1 MKIALQQVQQN
12 IGDIANRHEYTSDIL
27 YELLAAYG
35 RSKSAI
41 TQLREGHLN
50 KAEDENAVLQKDVVY
65 FKTFSV
71 GTQLEH
77 EVIKLYEDPLTQRY
91 NPRYLIATDL
101 VDIAV
106 KDNLIGTQKFFKLAD
121 IDNHLELLY
130 GWTGDEI
137 TKPGEDTPANRQ
149 AAEKMNELYLEIEKQ
164 NRLEFTTNP
173 AFRHE
178 LNTFFTRLLFCY
190 FAEDTGIYENGQ
202 FTSAIKTYTQTDGSD
217 LTWFF
222 GELFS
227 ALDTKPEDNHTLKSP
242 FKEFPYVNGSIFN
255 TTKHSIAIPKFSAQA
270 RHLIIECGR
279 QNWGKIDPD
288 IFGTIFQGVV
298 DPEHRDENG
307 MDYTS
312 VPNIMKVIKPLF
324 LDSLHEQFDKYY
336 DNENKLWALLGR
348 VQKIKVFDPAC
359 GSGNFLIIAYKE
371 LRQLQHAIIGR
382 IDELMPTGIGVKI
395 PDNQLININNFYG
408 IEIDDFAHELAVLS
422 LFLAKHQMNQE
433 FTEQFGKPLSIIPLI
448 DIPTIVHG
456 NAARLDWQE
465 VCPNVA
471 KETSVTADNLDLF
484 ALTTEDGDALTTESG
499 EPIVVQTGTKHYDE
513 IYLIGNPPYKGG
525 KKIKN
530 PAMKEDVKIAH
541 RGKPY
546 SKNVDYISIW
556 FLNAARYIKDTQ
568 AKFAFVSTNSICQ
581 GEQVG
586 MIWPELFELD
596 LEIVFAHTSFKW
608 SNSARDQAGVTCVIV
623 GLANKGQVKKK
634 VVITDGIQATADFIN
649 AYLVADGTDVVIE
662 KRSSTLSNLPKL
674 VLGSMPKDGGH
685 LMLSGDER
693 AELLSESPWASKF
706 IKNFMGSA
714 DLIRGLE
721 RYCLWIKEADLEEAL
736 HSDFIKDRI
745 DQVRAF
751 RLESDA
757 SSTNEFA
764 RIPYRFTQ
772 VAHKDEQAIII
783 PLVSSERRR
792 YIPMGIVGQETV
804 VSSLAFALYGAEP
817 WLFSVLNSL
826 MCMSWVAAIGGKMK
840 TDYRFSA
847 AIVYNNL
854 PILPLSETEKETLNK
869 SARRILLAR
878 AAHPEKTLAE
888 LYDPDKMPVNLREAH
903 DENDHLVDSLYKK
916 GGFTNNED
924 RLAALFG
931 LYEKLTEK
939 EKTK

>member
-1 MKIALQQVQQN
+1 MIKITLQQVQQN
-12 IGDIANRHEYTSDIL
+12 IGDIANRHEYTTDVI

-65 FKTFSV
+65 FKTFPA
-71 GTQLEH
+71 GAQLEH

-91 NPRYLIATDL
+91 SPRYLIATDL
-101 VDIAV
+101 VDVAI

-190 FAEDTGIYENGQ
+190 FAEDTGIYDNGQ

-227 ALDTKPEDNHTLKSP
+227 ALDTKPDDNHTLKSP

-336 DNENKLWALLGR
+336 DNEKKLWALLGR
-348 VQKIKVFDPAC
+348 IQKIKVFDPAC

-433 FTEQFGKPLSIIPLI
+433 FTEQFGKVLSIIPLI
-448 DIPTIVHG
+448 DIPTIKHG

-465 VCPNVA
+465 ICPNVEHA
-471 KETSVTADNLDLF
+471 VTKAEQEALF
-484 ALTTEDGDALTTESG
+484 DFG
-499 EPIVVQTGTKHYDE
+499 EPEQISLVEDEKIYDE
-513 IYLIGNPPYKGG
+513 IYLIGNPPYKGARWFSAEQKQDTVKVLG
-525 KKIKN
+525 DIKGFGN
-530 PAMKEDVKIAH
+530 L
-541 RGKPY
+541 
-546 SKNVDYISIW
+546 DYISIW
-556 FLNAARYIKDTQ
+556 FVKGADYIRGTK
-568 AKFAFVSTNSICQ
+568 AELAFVTTNSISQ
-581 GEQVG
+581 GVSVD
-586 MIWPELFELD
+586 ILWPLLLEG
-596 LEIVFAHTSFKW
+596 LEINFAHQSFKW
-608 SNSARDQAGVTCVIV
+608 TNSARDQAGVTVAVISLRSPSKKAKLLYAE
-623 GLANKGQVKKK
+623 GIEHQV
-634 VVITDGIQATADFIN
+634 DNIN
-649 AYLVADGTDVVIE
+649 AYLLDADNIFI
-662 KRSSTLSNLPKL
+662 KPASKPISNIQALDY
-674 VLGSMPKDGGH
+674 GSFALDDGNFTI
-685 LMLSGDER
+685 SEDEYSDLIAADSR
-693 AELLSESPWASKF
+693 AEKFLKPFIGAAEFLRGINRWAVW
-706 IKNFMGSA
+706 ITA
-714 DLIRGLE
+714 D
-721 RYCLWIKEADLEEAL
+721 EADEAKQIPVL
-736 HSDFIKDRI
+736 KAKI
-745 DQVRAF
+745 DKVFEWR
-751 RLESDA
+751 DK
-757 SSTNEFA
+757 SSRTNTKKLAAIPWRFA
-764 RIPYRFTQ
+764 EIRYQER
-772 VAHKDEQAIII
+772 DCIISPI
-783 PLVSSERRR
+783 VSSERRA
-792 YIPMGIVGQETV
+792 YIPMGYLPKGTIV
-804 VSSLAFALYGAEP
+804 SNAAFAIYDAEL
-817 WLFSVLNSL
+817 WLFSLLESKMHMAWIRTV
-826 MCMSWVAAIGGKMK
+826 CGKLK
-840 TDYRFSA
+840 TDYRYSSTLG
-847 AIVYNNL
+847 YNTF
-854 PILPLSETEKETLNK
+854 PIKPLTEAEKEALNK
-869 SARRILLAR
+869 SARHILLAR
-878 AAHPEKTLAE
+878 AAHPEKTLADM
-888 LYDPDKMPVNLREAH
+888 YDPDKMPADLREAH
-903 DENDHLVDSLYKK
+903 DENDHLVDSLYRK
-916 GGFTNNED
+916 GGFTKDED
-924 RLAALFG
+924 RLAALFE
-931 LYEKLTEK
+931 LYEQMTEK

>member
-1 MKIALQQVQQN
+1 MKIALQQVQQH
-12 IGDIANRHEYTSDIL
+12 IGEIANRHEYTRDVL

-65 FKTFSV
+65 FKTFPA
-71 GTQLEH
+71 GAQLEH

-91 NPRYLIATDL
+91 SPRYLIATDL
-101 VDIAV
+101 VDIAI

-190 FAEDTGIYENGQ
+190 FAEDTGIYENSQ

-222 GELFS
+222 SELFS

-324 LDSLHEQFDKYY
+324 LDGLHEQFDKYY
-336 DNENKLWALLGR
+336 DNEKKLWALLGR

-433 FTEQFGKPLSIIPLI
+433 FTEQFGKALSIIPLI
-448 DIPTIVHG
+448 DIPTIKLG

-465 VCPNVA
+465 VCPNIGHTITKA
-471 KETSVTADNLDLF
+471 EQEALF
-484 ALTTEDGDALTTESG
+484 DFG
-499 EPIVVQTGTKHYDE
+499 EPEQILLVEDEKVYDE
-513 IYLIGNPPYKGG
+513 IYLIGNPPYKGAA
-525 KKIKN
+525 KQTVEQKSDIK
-530 PAMKEDVKIAH
+530 AYFGDEE
-541 RGKPY
+541 Y
-546 SKNVDYISIW
+546 SGNLDYISLW
-556 FLNAARYIKDTQ
+556 FIKGARYISDTS
-568 AKFAFVSTNSICQ
+568 AELAFVSTNSVCQ
-581 GEQVG
+581 GEHVG
-586 MIWPELFELD
+586 IMFPKI
-596 LEIVFAHTSFKW
+596 LEEGVEIGFAYTSFKW
-608 SNSARDQAGVTCVIV
+608 QNSARDNAGVTVIIFS
-623 GLANKGQVKKK
+623 LRNPSK
-634 VVITDGIQATADFIN
+634 ADKIIFTNEIAQKAKNIN
-649 AYLVADGTDVVIE
+649 AYLLDSDQDYILPASKSISGFPAIKRANALTDDNNLNLTDEEANELKALNPLLVKHYYGAEEFINGKNRPILWLQENTYQQHRDNPIIKNKVEAVREFRLGLKSADGRKSAAT
-662 KRSSTLSNLPKL
+662 
-674 VLGSMPKDGGH
+674 
-685 LMLSGDER
+685 
-693 AELLSESPWASKF
+693 PWA
-706 IKNFMGSA
+706 IKG
-714 DLIRGLE
+714 
-721 RYCLWIKEADLEEAL
+721 
-736 HSDFIKDRI
+736 
-745 DQVRAF
+745 
-751 RLESDA
+751 
-757 SSTNEFA
+757 A
-764 RIPYRFTQ
+764 REI
-772 VAHKDEQAIII
+772 EGNAIIL
-783 PLVSSERRR
+783 PRVSSERRE
-792 YIPMGIVGQETV
+792 YIPMGYLKETDIIGD
-804 VSSLAFALYGAEP
+804 SAIGAYDAQP
-817 WLFSVLNSL
+817 WLFALLQSKIHMAWIRTV
-826 MCMSWVAAIGGKMK
+826 CGKLK
-840 TDYRFSA
+840 TDYRYSSTLG
-847 AIVYNNL
+847 YNTF
-854 PILPLSETEKETLNK
+854 PIKPLTEAEKEALNK
-869 SARRILLAR
+869 SARHILLAR

-888 LYDPDKMPVNLREAH
+888 MYDPDKMPADLREAH

-916 GGFTNNED
+916 GGFASDED
-924 RLAALFG
+924 RLAALFN
-931 LYEKLTEK
+931 LYEQMTEK

>member
-12 IGDIANRHEYTSDIL
+12 IGEIANRHEYTSDIL

-65 FKTFSV
+65 FRTFAV

-101 VDIAV
+101 IDIAI

-217 LTWFF
+217 LSWFF

-227 ALDTKPEDNHTLKSP
+227 ALDTKPEQNHSLKSP

-255 TTKHSIAIPKFSAQA
+255 TKKHSIAIPKFSAQA

-324 LDSLHEQFDKYY
+324 LDGLHEQFDKYY
-336 DNENKLWALLGR
+336 GNEKKLWALLGR

-433 FTEQFGKPLSIIPLI
+433 FTEQFGKALSIIPLI
-448 DIPTIVHG
+448 DIPTIKQG

-465 VCPNVA
+465 VCPNIG
-471 KETSVTADNLDLF
+471 SVVNKAEQEALF
-484 ALTTEDGDALTTESG
+484 NFD
-499 EPIVVQTGTKHYDE
+499 EPEQISFIDEEKVFEE

-525 KKIKN
+525 KKIKS
-530 PAMKEDVKIAH
+530 ATMKEDVKLAH
-541 RGKPY
+541 REIPY
-546 SKNVDYISIW
+546 SKSVDYISIW
-556 FLNAARYIKDTQ
+556 FLKAGRYVRNTKAR
-568 AKFAFVSTNSICQ
+568 FAFVSTNSICQ

-586 MIWPELFELD
+586 MIWPHLFDLGLEL
-596 LEIVFAHTSFKW
+596 IFAHTSFKW

-634 VVITDGIQATADFIN
+634 VVITDGIQTDAQFIN
-649 AYLVADGTDVVIE
+649 AYLVADGPDVIVE
-662 KRSSTLSNLPKL
+662 KRNMPLSKLPKL
-674 VLGSMPKDGGH
+674 VLGSMPKDGGY
-685 LMLSGDER
+685 LMLTRDEK
-693 AELLSESPWASKF
+693 EKLLDESPWADKLV
-706 IKNFMGSA
+706 KRFMGSA
-714 DLIRGLE
+714 DLIKGLE
-721 RYCLWIKEADLEEAL
+721 RYCLWIKETDLEEAL
-736 HSDFIKDRI
+736 QSDFIKER
-745 DQVRAF
+745 VAKVKEF
-751 RLESDA
+751 RLDSDA
-757 SSTNEFA
+757 SSTRDFA

-772 VAHKDEQAIII
+772 AAHRDEQAIII
-783 PLVSSERRR
+783 PLVSSESRE
-792 YIPMGIVGQETV
+792 YIPTGIVDGGTV
-804 VSSLAFALYGAEP
+804 VSSLAFALYGAES
-817 WLFSVLNSL
+817 WLFSIISSKLCVA
-826 MCMSWVAAIGGKMK
+826 WVAAVGGKME
-840 TDYRFSA
+840 TRYRFSA

-854 PILPLSETEKETLNK
+854 PVPIITDEQKQALNT

-878 AAHPEKTLAE
+878 AAHPDKTLAD
-888 LYDPDKMPVNLREAH
+888 LYNPKTMPSDLRNAH

-916 GGFTNNED
+916 GGFTNDED
-924 RLAALFG
+924 RLSALFE
-931 LYEKLTEK
+931 LYEQMTEK
-939 EKTK
+939 EKRK